1 MSWTIPS
8 TVELRALL
16 ADLEPGPSALVTV
29 GAVLLLMLLVGLV
42 VLLRGR
48 RRRRVAAR
56 CEAARR
62 EAPRRKAEAASG
74 PHTHR
79 VPTVRRPTRAPLF
92 ARRDEPTDMLTST
105 LGQATDALEVL
116 GALEAVDRD
125 EPAEPGP
132 PLPRWLAVESEVV
145 ATVVIESEVGE
156 AVVLDPVVLDSVVLD
171 SVVAEPVPVAPL
183 AFPVTLTPPASV
195 RGVAPGH
202 ARRPHAD
209 RAGVPPWMVVA
220 GLAAV
225 LLLRRRREPPRGA

>member
-16 ADLEPGPSALVTV
+16 ADLEPGPSALVAV

-62 EAPRRKAEAASG
+62 EAEAASG

-79 VPTVRRPTRAPLF
+79 APTVRRPTRAPLF

-156 AVVLDPVVLDSVVLD
+156 AVVLDPVVLDSVV
-171 SVVAEPVPVAPL
+171 AEPVPVAPL
-183 AFPVTLTPPASV
+183 ASPVTPTPLASV
-195 RGVAPGH
+195 RGVAPEH
-202 ARRPHAD
+202 ARRPRAD